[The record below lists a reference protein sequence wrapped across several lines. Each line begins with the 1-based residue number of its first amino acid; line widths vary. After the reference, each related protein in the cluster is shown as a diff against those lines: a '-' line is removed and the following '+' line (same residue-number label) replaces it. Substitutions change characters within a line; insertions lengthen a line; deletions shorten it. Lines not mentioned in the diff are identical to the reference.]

1 MRRSPRH
8 LAWLIGVLVLA
19 AGVLLVGCS
28 GPDARVRGPLQ
39 SGDDAAR
46 QHALRE
52 ALNHYRTAAVAEPAS
67 LEAQTRRGAMA
78 EALGEF
84 DEALEAYGRA
94 ARLEPSALTFY
105 RAGAMA
111 ERMGNHGLAVDYL
124 TASLGAAP
132 TRGERVA
139 QGFRHGIERLS
150 AVLAA
155 SRFSR
160 MLPDWVFRS
169 LTVGRAVLSTAGLDR
184 DVVAGTLFSS
194 MIEAGEPA
202 RALELAKARGWVR
215 AGADY
220 CSGAHGEAAETRAL
234 VGMLVAPEQTDCLL
248 ALGRSLTDG
257 GLVRLSRLV
266 LLDRSRNS
274 ADPKVRREA
283 LAFLRERLPA
293 RDVPK
298 VAESLN
304 IAAYNLHHRFGD
316 PGDAAVVYQRAI
328 AADSEFS
335 WPYAN
340 LGRLYMDMDEAE
352 LGLEWL
358 EAAVRINP
366 SHFRAWVNLGL
377 ALYSL
382 RRYDE
387 AVPAYQAALAINP
400 TDAFVHAYLGRSLLS
415 LGRDGEG
422 VRELQTA
429 VRLDPSLTE
438 ERDLLGRR
446 VAADPRAFQPD

>member
-1 MRRSPRH
+1 MVRPGRH
-8 LAWLIGVLVLA
+8 LAWLIGSFVFVA
-19 AGVLLVGCS
+19 AVLLAGCS

-124 TASLGAAP
+124 TASLSAAP
-132 TRGERVA
+132 TRPERVA
-139 QGFRHGIERLS
+139 QAGRHGIERLS
-150 AVLAA
+150 AVLAS

-169 LTVGRAVLSTAGLDR
+169 LTMGQVVLGNAGLDR
-184 DVVAGTLFSS
+184 DVVAGTLLASL
-194 MIEAGEPA
+194 IEAGETT
-202 RALELAKARGWVR
+202 RALDLARARGWVR

-220 CSGAHGEAAETRAL
+220 CAGAHGDAAETRAL
-234 VGMLVAPEQTDCLL
+234 VGMLAAPEQTDCLL
-248 ALGRSLTDG
+248 AVGRSLTDG

-266 LLDRSRNS
+266 LLDRM
-274 ADPKVRREA
+274 P
-283 LAFLRERLPA
+283 
-293 RDVPK
+293 RDVSK

-304 IAAYNLHHRFGD
+304 VAAYNLHHRFRD
-316 PGDAAVVYQRAI
+316 QGDAAVVYQRAI
-328 AADSEFS
+328 AADPEFS

-358 EAAVRINP
+358 QSATRLDP

-382 RRYDE
+382 RRYEE

-400 TDAFVHAYLGRSLLS
+400 SDAFVHAYLGRSLLS

>member
-1 MRRSPRH
+1 MRRHRRYLLGSF
-8 LAWLIGVLVLA
+8 VLV
-19 AGVLLVGCS
+19 AGVLLAGCS

-124 TASLGAAP
+124 TASLSAAP
-132 TRGERVA
+132 TRPERVA
-139 QGFRHGIERLS
+139 QAGRHGIERLS
-150 AVLAA
+150 AVLAG

-160 MLPDWVFRS
+160 MLPDWLFRS
-169 LTVGRAVLSTAGLDR
+169 LTVGQVVLRNAALDR
-184 DVVAGTLFSS
+184 DVVAGTLFASL
-194 MIEAGEPA
+194 MEAGETA
-202 RALELAKARGWVR
+202 RALDLARARGWVR

-220 CSGAHGEAAETRAL
+220 CAGARGDAAETRAL
-234 VGMLVAPEQTDCLL
+234 VGMLAAPEQTDCLL

-257 GLVRLSRLV
+257 GMVRLARLV
-266 LLDRSRNS
+266 LLDRSRHS
-274 ADPKVRREA
+274 ADPRVRREA

-298 VAESLN
+298 IAESLN

-316 PGDAAVVYQRAI
+316 HGGAAVVYQRAI

-358 EAAVRINP
+358 QSAIRLDPN
-366 SHFRAWVNLGL
+366 HFRAWVNLGL

-400 TDAFVHAYLGRSLLS
+400 NDAFVHAYLGRSLLS

-422 VRELQTA
+422 VRERSTRALPRSETSSADASPPIRAPSNRSDLTA
-429 VRLDPSLTE
+429 
-438 ERDLLGRR
+438 
-446 VAADPRAFQPD
+446 